1 MRSGLWVLLCKGF
14 SGCKPGIPS
23 DIYIVNRLRIRRHVP
38 LMLCGSRFP
47 PLKPSKMRTTRT
59 SAFTLIEL
67 LVVISIIA
75 LLAGLAVPAISGA
88 LDRAKQ
94 TTDVSNSRQLGI
106 VLFGIANDENGVYP
120 IGPWNTS
127 TSTRDPATTTVAL
140 FNALISEKA
149 LTDARILATNK
160 RIPYKGS
167 LTSPTLQAT
176 HVGWDYVSGLSTTDN
191 AAMPLLLS
199 TGAYNSVA
207 EFGAAKNLTSV
218 ANTAVWGDKGVVVYT
233 VGNSAEFK
241 RARSSGGSA
250 NVDALVD
257 NSVATTYNTTTNYRK
272 PQ

>member
-1 MRSGLWVLLCKGF
+1 
-14 SGCKPGIPS
+14 
-23 DIYIVNRLRIRRHVP
+23 
-38 LMLCGSRFP
+38 
-47 PLKPSKMRTTRT
+47 MRTNRI

-88 LDRAKQ
+88 LDKAKQ

-120 IGPWNTS
+120 VGPWNAGTS
-127 TSTRDPATTTVAL
+127 SRDQATTTVAL

-149 LTDARILATNK
+149 LTDAKILATNK
-160 RIPYKGS
+160 KTPYKGS
-167 LTSPTLQAT
+167 LTSPTLTAAN
-176 HVGWDYVSGLSTTDN
+176 VGWDYVSGMSTTDN
-191 AAMPLLLS
+191 SAMPLLLS
-199 TGAYNSVA
+199 TGAYTSVA
-207 EFGAAKNLTSV
+207 EFGAAKNLTPV
-218 ANTAVWGDKGVVVYT
+218 LNTAVWGDKGVVVYT

-241 RARSSGGSA
+241 RSRASGGAA

-257 NSVATTYNTTTNYRK
+257 NAVATSYSGTTNFRK